1 MVSNQAAMHNLQQQ
15 EAQPLVTTA
24 KERAVAQQVLAS
36 LQRRS
41 SKAAARMEL
50 ARSQSA
56 TKQPKTVPKIQKRTR
71 KLTERKTKES
81 RRKKSQD
88 QKTCGSKE
96 AKGTGRGKGQGAGK
110 DKGKGTEGEEGQH
123 LARSLDILA
132 LARFGQVWLKQM
144 MQDEET
150 QDERLNGL
158 RHLSALILPAPAPCD
173 PVFDWIQS
181 RSSRSFREETSRA
194 VDQLPSKLASRRP
207 SELSDVD

>member
-1 MVSNQAAMHNLQQQ
+1 MRNLQQQ
-15 EAQPLVTTA
+15 EAKPLVTTA

-56 TKQPKTVPKIQKRTR
+56 TKQPKTAPKIQKRTR

-110 DKGKGTEGEEGQH
+110 DKGKGTDKGEEG
-123 LARSLDILA
+123 LDILA
-132 LARFGQVWLKQM
+132 LARVGQAWLKHM
-144 MQDEET
+144 MQDQET
-150 QDERLNGL
+150 QDERLSL
-158 RHLSALILPAPAPCD
+158 HLHRLSTLILPAPAPCD

-181 RSSRSFREETSRA
+181 RSSRLFREETSRA